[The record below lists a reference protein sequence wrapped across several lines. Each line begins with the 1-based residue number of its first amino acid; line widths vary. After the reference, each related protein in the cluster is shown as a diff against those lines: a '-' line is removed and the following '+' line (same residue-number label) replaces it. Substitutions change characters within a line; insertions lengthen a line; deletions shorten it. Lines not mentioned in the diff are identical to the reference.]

1 MNRQVIVEGR
11 HSYDK
16 KVEEFREK
24 ELYKFKKYTNNE
36 WYDSLY

>member
-16 KVEEFREK
+16 KVEDIPNILRVHNSEK
-24 ELYKFKKYTNNE
+24 TGRLA
-36 WYDSLY
+36 